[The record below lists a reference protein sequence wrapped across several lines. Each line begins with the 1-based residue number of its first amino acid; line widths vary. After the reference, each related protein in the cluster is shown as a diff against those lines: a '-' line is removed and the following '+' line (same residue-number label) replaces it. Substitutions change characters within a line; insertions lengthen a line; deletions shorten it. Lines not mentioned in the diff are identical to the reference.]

1 MVAPIEL
8 FRYFVGRAPRPRR
21 QVLRFV
27 LAELNTDFTREV
39 LAAVT
44 LPDARVSVRTLAR
57 AHLSDNAATERLDDI
72 ERNFPLQRFLE
83 AWESETPATLQ
94 AALALVQTIFDRPVT
109 AIISDPEFNAARDTL
124 RDLLIA
130 LKLAVLKEAL
140 PIRRTSDML
149 RAAELLLR
157 LVEDPDSLD
166 LDETSAIL
174 KAVIALPR
182 ELFPPADPVELDPDT
197 DPPDDDPTD
206 EDTAERAKR
215 LEFAAVEIVSLSGSG
230 IERMRRSTGSSDPR
244 APGGPDDLS
253 APGRT
258 ATSEPESATITAAR
272 ADDDADDLPD
282 EVSFIGISE
291 TAVARLS
298 SDTRELLDELDL
310 DVTGLPYDEVLD
322 RIEVEHQ
329 IATLRL
335 VGTEAAETAQPRLRT
350 GTAVMPAAG
359 TASPLVPGMGT
370 ILDPS
375 SLPPTTVGP
384 IKPIGVGDLLVT
396 RQQIKRY
403 EAGEISHVEN
413 VLQSESRNRETRR
426 LRRTEETFVFE
437 EEEKKEEERDL
448 QTTERLEM
456 QSEVQNT
463 LREDKQFNIGGSVS
477 AGYGPFVQ
485 VEVSSAYETGTS
497 QEQINK
503 LATSYAKEVTER
515 TASKVALRT
524 RREQTRKTIE
534 EFEEKNQHGFD
545 NTEGTEHLSGIYQWL
560 DRVYELQVYNYG
572 LRVLF
577 EFVVPEPSALLLRAI
592 EHQIGKPEGLTP
604 PTKPSFGPGHLTRTN
619 YGQYVRLY
627 EAEGI
632 QPPPKFATRI
642 GKSFTFTSQSGE
654 PEDNT
659 SEALLNVPEG
669 FKATSCSASILLYGN
684 TNQTRR
690 AYVSVGSNSLF
701 QKKRADGSALPD
713 TSDYHDTLPEI
724 AGEVPVAFYAVN
736 VLNCTATVTIHCV
749 HTQTAFEKWQVETYD
764 ALLRGYEAQR
774 ARYEEKLA
782 ILKAERASAGPEG
795 RNPGQNRLIE
805 RREIKRLAIA
815 MMTGQHF
822 AKTGVHLSPQAA
834 EFNFDAAERAGV
846 YAGFWEKAI
855 QWNELQWELLPY
867 FWTSRDTWA
876 RMLYEDSDP
885 LHAEFISAGAAMVRF
900 AVSPGYEAAVLH
912 FLETGGVWEGGDEPS
927 VTSEEYAAMLDEVEA
942 ARNRETSESP
952 LETPEGAGEIAVGDP
967 WEIRVP
973 TTLVKLRQ
981 DNALPEWAKDED
993 GRWHPVD
1000 PLDP

>member
-21 QVLRFV
+21 IVYRLI
-27 LAELNTDFTREV
+27 LAELNTTFSRDI
-39 LAAVT
+39 LAAAAS
-44 LPDARVSVRTLAR
+44 PRAREAVRSVSR
-57 AHLSDNAATERLDDI
+57 AHIAQNTATQQLDDI
-72 ERNFPLQRFLE
+72 ERRFPLRRF
-83 AWESETPATLQ
+83 AESWDNDAPDTLG
-94 AALALVQTIFDRPVT
+94 AARAMVLAIFNRPVE
-109 AIISDPEFNAARDTL
+109 DVVGDDEFNRIRDIL
-124 RDLLIA
+124 RDLMIA
-130 LKLAVLKEAL
+130 LKLAVLPESL
-140 PIRRTSDML
+140 PIRRASDML
-149 RAAELLLR
+149 RASELLLT
-157 LVEDPDSLD
+157 LHQNPEAIDFEDS
-166 LDETSAIL
+166 SALL
-174 KAVIALPR
+174 KAVIALPP
-182 ELFPPADPVELDPDT
+182 ELFPPADPVELEEEPE
-197 DPPDDDPTD
+197 PPEEDPTT
-206 EDTAERAKR
+206 EKLEERAKR
-215 LEFAAVEIVSLSGSG
+215 LELAAAEVVGLSGSG
-230 IERMRRSTGSSDPR
+230 IERVRRARVAT
-244 APGGPDDLS
+244 GGPDALS
-253 APGRT
+253 AGGRESTTGRT
-258 ATSEPESATITAAR
+258 ATTAAAAR
-272 ADDDADDLPD
+272 LSDEADDISD
-282 EVSFIGISE
+282 EISFIGVSQA
-291 TAVARLS
+291 AVGRLS
-298 SDTRELLDELDL
+298 SDTQDLLAELDV
-310 DVTGLPYDEVLD
+310 DITGRPYDEVLD

-329 IATLRL
+329 MTTLRL
-335 VGTEAAETAQPRLRT
+335 IDADAADGAGPRIRT
-350 GTAVMPAAG
+350 GSAVMPAAG
-359 TASPLVPGMGT
+359 TASPLFPGMGT

-456 QSEVQNT
+456 QSEIQNT

-592 EHQIGKPEGLTP
+592 EHQIGKPEGLKP
-604 PTKPSFGPGHLTRTN
+604 PRKPSFGPGHLTRTN
-619 YGQYVRLY
+619 YGKYVRRY
-627 EAEGI
+627 EAEGV
-632 QPPPKFATRI
+632 QPPPAFATRI

-654 PEDNT
+654 AEDNT

-669 FKATSCSASILLYGN
+669 FKAVSCSAKILHYGF
-684 TNQTRR
+684 TSDTRR
-690 AYVSVGSNSLF
+690 AYVSVGSNSLHL
-701 QKKRADGSALPD
+701 KKRAEGSASPD
-713 TSDYHDTLPEI
+713 SSDLHDTLPEI

-736 VLNCTATVTIHCV
+736 VLNCSATVTIHCV
-749 HTQTAFEKWQVETYD
+749 HTQAAFEKWQVETYD
-764 ALLRGYEAQR
+764 ALLRGYDAQR
-774 ARYEEKLA
+774 GRYEEKLA
-782 ILKAERASAGPEG
+782 ILKAERSGAAPEG

-805 RREIKRLAIA
+805 RREIKRLSIA

-822 AKTGVHLSPQAA
+822 ANTGVHLSPQAA

-846 YAGFWEKAI
+846 YARFWEKAI

-876 RMLYEDSDP
+876 RMLYEDTDP
-885 LHAEFISAGAAMVRF
+885 LHAEFISAGAALVRF

-942 ARNRETSESP
+942 VRNRETGDGP
-952 LETPEGAGEIAVGDP
+952 LATPEGSGEIPVGDP

-981 DNALPEWAKDED
+981 DNALPEWVKDED

-1000 PLDP
+1000 QPDD